1 MHQIQADDL
10 EGVSKTLLIPL
21 HYRVQ
26 ESRSGSSGFRDELG
40 ERFHDAITFDWG
52 EFDADPAQGL
62 KAAGITGVMNR
73 RFAIFDEQVG
83 NFLEKSPNGLVVN
96 LGAGLD
102 TRFHRLDNGR
112 VQWIDLDLPGV
123 IAFRRKLGEPVCAR
137 HRLVAASVLD
147 DAWVA
152 EIQRQAP
159 GRILFVAEGL
169 FMYFTEEEHRKL
181 FTCLA
186 DHFPGQELLFHT
198 IAPSL
203 FQAFVQYR
211 LSFASRLSLKAEMR
225 WGLDDSRQVSALD
238 PRVVFIREF
247 PLLDGSDQLPEPIR
261 QSLSPAMA
269 RQAMKIV
276 QVRFRA

>member
-1 MHQIQADDL
+1 MMWRIAAMA
-10 EGVSKTLLIPL
+10 
-21 HYRVQ
+21 
-26 ESRSGSSGFRDELG
+26 SSA
-40 ERFHDAITFDWG
+40 RFG
-52 EFDADPAQGL
+52 QRRYS
-62 KAAGITGVMNR
+62 TG
-73 RFAIFDEQVG
+73 
-83 NFLEKSPNGLVVN
+83 
-96 LGAGLD
+96 
-102 TRFHRLDNGR
+102 
-112 VQWIDLDLPGV
+112 
-123 IAFRRKLGEPVCAR
+123 
-137 HRLVAASVLD
+137 RLVAASVLD

-203 FQAFVQYR
+203 FQAFIQYR

-247 PLLDGSDQLPEPIR
+247 PLLDGGDQLPEPIR
-261 QSLSPAMA
+261 RALSPAMA